1 MSLLPARTRADV
13 RTGSM
18 AWDKS
23 NEETADLIGG
33 DRRNDRRYG
42 LQLDVKWKLIRRRR
56 VLETGTGH
64 TVDLSSG
71 GLMFDAGRH
80 PSGRAERGAVD
91 HMAGPPAQCSALATR
106 GFRPD
111 RAHR

>member
-1 MSLLPARTRADV
+1 
-13 RTGSM
+13 M

-56 VLETGTGH
+56 Y
-64 TVDLSSG
+64 SK
-71 GLMFDAGRH
+71 
-80 PSGRAERGAVD
+80 RA
-91 HMAGPPAQCSALATR
+91 PAIRSTFPAA
-106 GFRPD
+106 
-111 RAHR
+111 A